1 MGLFCGGIADDVHV
15 ECLRLGVPH
24 VEADAGRLL
33 IQSNALGQA
42 DGIGA
47 ALLHVL
53 WQLEEEPV
61 VEFARQGV
69 VGIHRLRLAPDGLWR
84 CGAECFV
91 VGRTDSP

>member
-1 MGLFCGGIADDVHV
+1 MGLLCGGIADDVHV

-24 VEADAGRLL
+24 VEVDAGRLL
-33 IQSNALGQA
+33 IQTNALGQT

-61 VEFARQGV
+61 VEFAAQCV
-69 VGIHRLRLAPDGLWR
+69 VSVHWLRLAPDGLR
-84 CGAECFV
+84 CCSAECLV
-91 VGRTDSP
+91 VSRTDSP

>member
-1 MGLFCGGIADDVHV
+1 MSLLCGGIADDVHV

-33 IQSNALGQA
+33 IQTNALGQT

-47 ALLHVL
+47 TLLHIL

-61 VEFARQGV
+61 VEFAAQCV
-69 VGIHRLRLAPDGLWR
+69 VGVHWLRLAPDGLR
-84 CGAECFV
+84 CRGAECFV
-91 VGRTDSP
+91 VSRTDSP